1 MATEQPVYERAVA
14 MGDVATAMILAGEA
28 VYLIGAVV
36 PATELVRQIGAEAEA
51 QLRAGTA
58 MLA

>member
-1 MATEQPVYERAVA
+1 VA
-14 MGDVATAMILAGEA
+14 KGAFETAMILAGEA
-28 VYLIGAVV
+28 VALIDAVV
-36 PATELVRQIGAEAEA
+36 PAAELVRQIGAEAVA

>member
-1 MATEQPVYERAVA
+1 V
-14 MGDVATAMILAGEA
+14 D
-28 VYLIGAVV
+28 LIGAVV
-36 PATELVRQIGAEAEA
+36 PEAELVWQIGAEAAA